1 MNANFL
7 LLHFC
12 TSAQAATEL
21 LDAERATL
29 FIVDEEAK
37 ELWSRV
43 AGGTSQEIRLPMTQ
57 GLAGEAAVKRRTCT
71 QYEEGRVYMFNRLC
85 IGVHGLCMGKRR
97 TRREE
102 SISFTTCSVN
112 ATHM

>member
-1 MNANFL
+1 LNNERRLSSFL
-7 LLHFC
+7 
-12 TSAQAATEL
+12 QAATEL

-57 GLAGEAAVKRRTCT
+57 GLAGEAAVKRRT
-71 QYEEGRVYMFNRLC
+71 
-85 IGVHGLCMGKRR
+85 
-97 TRREE
+97 RE
-102 SISFTTCSVN
+102 T
-112 ATHM
+112 